1 MKALDFE
8 LTGQYNKKMG
18 KGKTKRNTRDL
29 ILDAAEII
37 VDRDGVNSLTF
48 DALAAE
54 AGVSK
59 GTTLYHFD
67 CKEAL
72 TSAMIERFVA
82 RFDTAWADAIHEDKE
97 TLGRKVR
104 AYVTATFNGEAITG
118 KTFDKVNGAI
128 TAALT
133 NFPDRVEPVRQ
144 QGQRHQAAIEA
155 DGLDPVFA
163 TIIRMANDGLWFAES
178 FNLMRYDP
186 KLKQAVAERLVSWSK
201 LQNLPTAETRG
212 GGDAAPQDKKL
223 VAGE

>member
-1 MKALDFE
+1 
-8 LTGQYNKKMG
+8 MG

-29 ILDAAEII
+29 ILDAAELI

-97 TLGRKVR
+97 ALGRKVR
-104 AYVTATFNGEAITG
+104 AYVKATLNGEAITG

-133 NFPDRVEPVRQ
+133 NFPERVEPVRQ
-144 QGQRHQAAIEA
+144 QGQRHQAAIES

-178 FNLMRYDP
+178 FNLMRYDL
-186 KLKQAVAERLVSWSK
+186 KLKQAVAERLVAWTK
-201 LQNLPTAETRG
+201 LQNLPTAETLG
-212 GGDAAPQDKKL
+212 AGEAKDETL

>member
-1 MKALDFE
+1 
-8 LTGQYNKKMG
+8 MG
-18 KGKTKRNTRDL
+18 KSKTKRNTRNL
-29 ILDAAEII
+29 ILDAAELI

-72 TSAMIERFVA
+72 TAAMIERFVA

-97 TLGRKVR
+97 ALGRKIR

-144 QGQRHQAAIEA
+144 QGQRHQAAIQS

-163 TIIRMANDGLWFAES
+163 SIIRMANDGLWFAES

-186 KLKQAVAERLVSWSK
+186 KLKQAVAERLIAWTK
-201 LQNLPTAETRG
+201 LQSLPLAEHHGAPAGDETA
-212 GGDAAPQDKKL
+212 
-223 VAGE
+223 VAGGVLRPAAE

>member
-1 MKALDFE
+1 
-8 LTGQYNKKMG
+8 MG
-18 KGKTKRNTRDL
+18 KGKTKRNTRDI
-29 ILDAAEII
+29 ILDAAELI
-37 VDRDGVNSLTF
+37 VDRDGVNALTF

-97 TLGRKVR
+97 PLGRRIR
-104 AYVTATFNGEAITG
+104 AYVTATFHGEAITG

-133 NFPDRVEPVRQ
+133 NFPERVEPVRQ
-144 QGQRHQAAIEA
+144 QGQRHQAAIQT

-163 TIIRMANDGLWFAES
+163 SIIRMANDGLWFAES

-186 KLKQAVAERLVSWSK
+186 KLKQAVAERLLAWTR
-201 LQNLPTAETRG
+201 LENLPSPEHRG
-212 GGDAAPQDKKL
+212 GPSPESETASGAL
-223 VAGE
+223 GSISE

>member
-1 MKALDFE
+1 
-8 LTGQYNKKMG
+8 MG
-18 KGKTKRNTRDL
+18 KGKTKRNTRDI
-29 ILDAAEII
+29 ILDAAELI
-37 VDRDGVNSLTF
+37 VDRDGVNALTF

-97 TLGRKVR
+97 PLGRRIR
-104 AYVTATFNGEAITG
+104 AYVTATFHGEAITG

-133 NFPDRVEPVRQ
+133 NFPERVEPVRQ
-144 QGQRHQAAIEA
+144 QGQRHQAAIQA

-163 TIIRMANDGLWFAES
+163 SIIRMANDGLWFAES

-186 KLKQAVAERLVSWSK
+186 KLKQAVAERLLAWTR
-201 LQNLPTAETRG
+201 LENLPSSEHRGAPAPESETARG
-212 GGDAAPQDKKL
+212 ALDSIS
-223 VAGE
+223 E

>member
-1 MKALDFE
+1 
-8 LTGQYNKKMG
+8 MG

-29 ILDAAEII
+29 ILDAAELI

-54 AGVSK
+54 ARVSK

-97 TLGRKVR
+97 ALGRKIR
-104 AYVTATFNGEAITG
+104 AYVKATIQGEAITG

-178 FNLMRYDP
+178 FNLMHYDP
-186 KLKQAVAERLVSWSK
+186 KLKQAVAERLVAWTK
-201 LQNLPTAETRG
+201 LQKLPTAETLG
-212 GGDAAPQDKKL
+212 AGEAKDEKL
-223 VAGE
+223 VARE

>member
-1 MKALDFE
+1 
-8 LTGQYNKKMG
+8 MG
-18 KGKTKRNTRDL
+18 KGKTKRNTRDI
-29 ILDAAEII
+29 ILDAAELI
-37 VDRDGVNSLTF
+37 VDRDGVNALTF

-72 TSAMIERFVA
+72 TAAMIERFVA
-82 RFDTAWADAIHEDKE
+82 RFDTAWADTIHEDKE
-97 TLGRKVR
+97 PLGRRIR
-104 AYVTATFNGEAITG
+104 AYVTATFHGEAITG

-133 NFPDRVEPVRQ
+133 NFPERVEPVRQ
-144 QGQRHQAAIEA
+144 QGQRHQAAIQA

-163 TIIRMANDGLWFAES
+163 SIIRMANDGLWFAES

-186 KLKQAVAERLVSWSK
+186 KLKQAVAERLLAWTR
-201 LQNLPTAETRG
+201 LENLPSAEHRGSPSPESETASGALRSISE
-212 GGDAAPQDKKL
+212 
-223 VAGE
+223 

>member
-1 MKALDFE
+1 
-8 LTGQYNKKMG
+8 MG

-29 ILDAAEII
+29 ILDAAEMI

-72 TSAMIERFVA
+72 TAAMIERFVA

-97 TLGRKVR
+97 MLGRRTR
-104 AYVTATFNGEAITG
+104 AYVTAAFNGEAITG

-133 NFPDRVEPVRQ
+133 NFPERVEPVRQ
-144 QGQRHQAAIEA
+144 QGQRHQAAIQA

-163 TIIRMANDGLWFAES
+163 SIIRMANDGLWFAES
-178 FNLMRYDP
+178 FNLMKYDP
-186 KLKQAVAERLVSWSK
+186 KLKQAVAERLIAWTR
-201 LQNLPTAETRG
+201 LENLPSAEHRG
-212 GGDAAPQDKKL
+212 GPDGQ
-223 VAGE
+223 VADGVLRSISE

>member
-1 MKALDFE
+1 
-8 LTGQYNKKMG
+8 MG
-18 KGKTKRNTRDL
+18 KGKSKRNTRDL
-29 ILDAAEII
+29 ILDAAELI
-37 VDRDGVNSLTF
+37 VDRDGVNALTF

-72 TSAMIERFVA
+72 TAAMIERFVA

-97 TLGRKVR
+97 ALGRRIR

-133 NFPDRVEPVRQ
+133 NFPERVEPVRQ
-144 QGQRHQAAIEA
+144 QGQRHQAAIQA
-155 DGLDPVFA
+155 DGLDPIFA
-163 TIIRMANDGLWFAES
+163 SIIRMANDGLWFAES

-186 KLKQAVAERLVSWSK
+186 KLKQAVAERLIAWTR
-201 LQNLPTAETRG
+201 LQGLPSADHRG
-212 GGDAAPQDKKL
+212 APQPEQGDSVPTEDAL
-223 VAGE
+223 RPVGE

>member
-1 MKALDFE
+1 
-8 LTGQYNKKMG
+8 MG

-29 ILDAAEII
+29 ILDAAELI

-97 TLGRKVR
+97 ALGRKVR
-104 AYVTATFNGEAITG
+104 AYVKATLNGEAITG

-133 NFPDRVEPVRQ
+133 NFPERVEPVRQ
-144 QGQRHQAAIEA
+144 QGQRHQAAIES

-186 KLKQAVAERLVSWSK
+186 KLKQAVAERLVAWTK
-201 LQNLPTAETRG
+201 LQNLPTAETLG
-212 GGDAAPQDKKL
+212 AGEAKDEKL
-223 VAGE
+223 VARE

>member
-1 MKALDFE
+1 
-8 LTGQYNKKMG
+8 MG
-18 KGKTKRNTRDL
+18 KGTTKRNTRDL
-29 ILDAAEII
+29 ILDAAELI
-37 VDRDGVNSLTF
+37 VDRDGVNALTF

-97 TLGRKVR
+97 PLGRKIR
-104 AYVTATFNGEAITG
+104 AYVTATFHGEAITG

-133 NFPDRVEPVRQ
+133 NFPERVEPVRQ
-144 QGQRHQAAIEA
+144 QGQRHQAAIQA

-163 TIIRMANDGLWFAES
+163 SIIRMANDGLWFAES
-178 FNLMRYDP
+178 FNLMKYDP
-186 KLKQAVAERLVSWSK
+186 KLKQAVAERLIAWTR
-201 LQNLPTAETRG
+201 LENLPSAEHRG
-212 GGDAAPQDKKL
+212 GPDGQAADGVL
-223 VAGE
+223 RSISE

>member
-1 MKALDFE
+1 
-8 LTGQYNKKMG
+8 MG

-29 ILDAAEII
+29 ILDAAELI

-54 AGVSK
+54 ARVSK

-72 TSAMIERFVA
+72 TAAMIERFVA
-82 RFDTAWADAIHEDKE
+82 RFDTAWDDAIHEDKE
-97 TLGRKVR
+97 ALGRRIR

-133 NFPDRVEPVRQ
+133 NFPERVEPVRQ
-144 QGQRHQAAIEA
+144 QGQRHQAAIQS

-163 TIIRMANDGLWFAES
+163 SIIRMANDGLWFAES

-186 KLKQAVAERLVSWSK
+186 KLKQAVAERLVAWTK
-201 LQNLPTAETRG
+201 LQSLPSAEHRG
-212 GGDAAPQDKKL
+212 APASDEGATSVTDGVLRPAA
-223 VAGE
+223 E

>member
-1 MKALDFE
+1 
-8 LTGQYNKKMG
+8 MG

-54 AGVSK
+54 ARVSK

-72 TSAMIERFVA
+72 TAAMIERFVA
-82 RFDTAWADAIHEDKE
+82 RFDAAWADAIHEDKE
-97 TLGRKVR
+97 ALGRKIR
-104 AYVTATFNGEAITG
+104 AYVTATFNGDAITG

-133 NFPDRVEPVRQ
+133 NFPERVEPVRQ
-144 QGQRHQAAIEA
+144 QGQRHQAAFQS

-163 TIIRMANDGLWFAES
+163 SIIRMANDGLWFAES

-186 KLKQAVAERLVSWSK
+186 KLKQAVAERLVAWTK
-201 LQNLPTAETRG
+201 LQSLPLAEHHGAPASDESDTAATNRALRP
-212 GGDAAPQDKKL
+212 AA
-223 VAGE
+223 E

>member
-1 MKALDFE
+1 
-8 LTGQYNKKMG
+8 MG
-18 KGKTKRNTRDL
+18 KGTTKRNTRDL
-29 ILDAAEII
+29 ILDAAELI
-37 VDRDGVNSLTF
+37 VDRDGVNALTF

-97 TLGRKVR
+97 PLGRKIR
-104 AYVTATFNGEAITG
+104 AYVTATFHGEAITG

-133 NFPDRVEPVRQ
+133 NFPERVEPVRQ
-144 QGQRHQAAIEA
+144 QGQRHQAAIQA

-163 TIIRMANDGLWFAES
+163 SIIRMANDGLWFAES
-178 FNLMRYDP
+178 FNLMKYDP
-186 KLKQAVAERLVSWSK
+186 KLKQAVAERLIAWTR
-201 LQNLPTAETRG
+201 LENLPSAEQRG
-212 GGDAAPQDKKL
+212 APSPDGEA
-223 VAGE
+223 VADGALRRINE

>member
-1 MKALDFE
+1 
-8 LTGQYNKKMG
+8 MG
-18 KGKTKRNTRDL
+18 KGKSKRNTRDL
-29 ILDAAEII
+29 ILDAAELI
-37 VDRDGVNSLTF
+37 VDRDGVNALTF

-54 AGVSK
+54 AQVSK

-72 TSAMIERFVA
+72 TAAMIERFVA

-97 TLGRKVR
+97 ILGRKIR

-118 KTFDKVNGAI
+118 KTFDRVNGAI

-144 QGQRHQAAIEA
+144 QGQRHQAAIQS

-163 TIIRMANDGLWFAES
+163 SIIRMANDGLWFAES

-186 KLKQAVAERLVSWSK
+186 KLKQAVAERLVAWTK
-201 LQNLPTAETRG
+201 LQCLPSADHRGAPEPGGQCEETPVVNGTLR
-212 GGDAAPQDKKL
+212 P
-223 VAGE
+223 VSE

>member
-1 MKALDFE
+1 
-8 LTGQYNKKMG
+8 MG

-37 VDRDGVNSLTF
+37 VDRDGVNALTF

-82 RFDTAWADAIHEDKE
+82 RFDTAWADAIHEDQE
-97 TLGRKVR
+97 QLGRKTR

-133 NFPDRVEPVRQ
+133 NFPERVEPVRQ
-144 QGQRHQAAIEA
+144 QGQRHQSAIQA
-155 DGLDPVFA
+155 DGLDPIFA
-163 TIIRMANDGLWFAES
+163 SIIRMANDGLWFAES
-178 FNLMRYDP
+178 FNLMNYDP
-186 KLKQAVAERLVSWSK
+186 KLKKAVAERLLAWTK
-201 LQNLPTAETRG
+201 LQGLPSAEQRG
-212 GGDAAPQDKKL
+212 APAADGHANGALRP
-223 VAGE
+223 VSE

>member
-1 MKALDFE
+1 
-8 LTGQYNKKMG
+8 MG

-29 ILDAAEII
+29 ILDAAETI

-72 TSAMIERFVA
+72 TAAMIERFVA
-82 RFDTAWADAIHEDKE
+82 RFDTAWADAIHEDKDM
-97 TLGRKVR
+97 LGRKTR

-133 NFPDRVEPVRQ
+133 NFPERVEPVRQ
-144 QGQRHQAAIEA
+144 QGQRHQAAIQA

-163 TIIRMANDGLWFAES
+163 SIIRMANDGLWFAES
-178 FNLMRYDP
+178 FNLMQYDP
-186 KLKQAVAERLVSWSK
+186 KLKQAVAERLVAWTK
-201 LQNLPTAETRG
+201 LQSLPTAKERG
-212 GGDAAPQDKKL
+212 APDQQNESDGAASQSALRP
-223 VAGE
+223 AAE

>member
-1 MKALDFE
+1 
-8 LTGQYNKKMG
+8 MG
-18 KGKTKRNTRDL
+18 KGKTKRNTRDI
-29 ILDAAEII
+29 ILDAAELI

-72 TSAMIERFVA
+72 TAAMIERFVA
-82 RFDTAWADAIHEDKE
+82 RFDTAWADAIHEDKDM
-97 TLGRKVR
+97 LGRKIR

-133 NFPDRVEPVRQ
+133 NFPERVEPVRQ
-144 QGQRHQAAIEA
+144 QGQRHQAAIQS

-163 TIIRMANDGLWFAES
+163 SIIRMANDGLWFAES
-178 FNLMRYDP
+178 FNLMQYDP
-186 KLKQAVAERLVSWSK
+186 KLKQAVAERLVAWTK
-201 LQNLPTAETRG
+201 LQSLPSAKERGAPDPQSESDGATSQSSLRPAAE
-212 GGDAAPQDKKL
+212 
-223 VAGE
+223 

>member
-1 MKALDFE
+1 
-8 LTGQYNKKMG
+8 MG
-18 KGKTKRNTRDL
+18 KGKTKRNTRDI
-29 ILDAAEII
+29 ILDAAELI
-37 VDRDGVNSLTF
+37 VDRDGVNALTF

-82 RFDTAWADAIHEDKE
+82 RFDTAWADAIHEDQE
-97 TLGRKVR
+97 PLGRKIR
-104 AYVTATFNGEAITG
+104 AYVTATFHGEAITG

-133 NFPDRVEPVRQ
+133 NFPERVEPVRQ
-144 QGQRHQAAIEA
+144 QGQRHQAAIQA

-163 TIIRMANDGLWFAES
+163 SIIRMANDGLWFAES

-186 KLKQAVAERLVSWSK
+186 KLKQAVAERLLAWTK
-201 LQNLPTAETRG
+201 LANLPTAENRG
-212 GGDAAPQDKKL
+212 APAPESETADGAL
-223 VAGE
+223 RSISE

>member
-72 TSAMIERFVA
+72 TAAMIERFVA

-97 TLGRKVR
+97 ALGRRIR

-133 NFPDRVEPVRQ
+133 NFPERVEPVRQ

-186 KLKQAVAERLVSWSK
+186 KLKQAVAERLVAWTK
-201 LQNLPTAETRG
+201 LQNLPTAEALG
-212 GGDAAPQDKKL
+212 ASEAAPQDKKL

>member
-1 MKALDFE
+1 
-8 LTGQYNKKMG
+8 MG
-18 KGKTKRNTRDL
+18 KGKTRRNTRDL
-29 ILDAAEII
+29 ILDAAEVI
-37 VDRDGVNSLTF
+37 VDRDGVSALTF

-82 RFDTAWADAIHEDKE
+82 RFDTAWADAIHEDAE
-97 TLGRKVR
+97 PMGRKIR

-118 KTFDKVNGAI
+118 KTFDKVNAAI

-133 NFPDRVEPVRQ
+133 NFPERVEPVRQ
-144 QGQRHQAAIEA
+144 QGQRHQAAIQS

-163 TIIRMANDGLWFAES
+163 SIIRMANDGLWFAES
-178 FNLMRYDP
+178 FNLMNYDP
-186 KLKQAVAERLVSWSK
+186 KLKQAVAERLVAWSR
-201 LQNLPTAETRG
+201 LQSLPSAEHRG
-212 GGDAAPQDKKL
+212 APEPDDEPANSAL
-223 VAGE
+223 RRVSE

>member
-1 MKALDFE
+1 
-8 LTGQYNKKMG
+8 MG

-37 VDRDGVNSLTF
+37 VDRDGVNALTF

-97 TLGRKVR
+97 PLGRKIR
-104 AYVTATFNGEAITG
+104 AYVTATFHGEAITG

-133 NFPDRVEPVRQ
+133 NFPERVEPVRQ
-144 QGQRHQAAIEA
+144 QGQRHQAAIQA

-163 TIIRMANDGLWFAES
+163 SIIRMANDGLWFAES
-178 FNLMRYDP
+178 FNLMNYDP
-186 KLKQAVAERLVSWSK
+186 KLKQAVAERLLAWTR
-201 LQNLPTAETRG
+201 LENLPSVEHRG
-212 GGDAAPQDKKL
+212 APSPDSQPANGAL
-223 VAGE
+223 RRVNE